1 MMAEADSGRDGPI
14 TLWGRASSCN
24 VQKVLWTLNELG
36 LPYRRIDAGGDFGGL
51 DDPAYL
57 AMNPHGR
64 VPTLRDGGT
73 VVWESDAIVRYL
85 AARYGAGSLWPEDP
99 AERAVADQWMCWT
112 AARLYPDWIALFW
125 RLVRT
130 PPARR
135 DLALIE
141 RLRAA
146 TAGWMQVLD
155 RHLAD
160 RPFIAGETLT
170 IGDIPAGMTLYRW
183 FAMEIERPATPNVEA
198 WYRRLCERPAYRDG
212 ICIPFDDLVGKES
225 Y

>member
-1 MMAEADSGRDGPI
+1 MRTHRDLNPGEI

-24 VQKVLWTLNELG
+24 VQKALWALEELA

-51 DDPAYL
+51 DRPDYL
-57 AMNPHGR
+57 ALNPHGR
-64 VPTLRDGGT
+64 VPTLCDGEV

-85 AARYGAGSLWPEDP
+85 AALYGAGTLWPVDP
-99 AERAVADQWMCWT
+99 AARAAADQWMTW
-112 AARLYPDWIALFW
+112 ASASLYPDWIRLFW

-130 PPARR
+130 PAAKR
-135 DLALIE
+135 DHAEIE

-146 TAGWMQVLD
+146 TAARMAALD
-155 RHLAD
+155 RRLAG
-160 RPFIAGETLT
+160 RAFIAGDGLT
-170 IGDIPAGMTLYRW
+170 MADFPAGMTLYRW
-183 FAMEIERPATPNVEA
+183 FAMDIARPACPHLEA
-198 WYRRLCERPAYRDG
+198 WYARLCARPAYRAG